1 MFGNIGDIM
10 KKAQKMQK
18 DMAEAQERLGD
29 VIVEGSAGGG
39 MVKTTVTGKGDLK
52 TLKIDAS
59 LVDPNDVEVLEDL
72 IIAAVNDGKNK
83 AEAMAAEEMKKITG
97 GLKLPGGMSLPF

>member
-18 DMAEAQERLGD
+18 DMADAQERLGD

-59 LVDPNDVEVLEDL
+59 LVDPNDIEVLEDL

>member
-1 MFGNIGDIM
+1 MFGNVGDLM

-18 DMAEAQERLGD
+18 DMADAQERLGD
-29 VIVEGSAGGG
+29 MIVEGTSGGG
-39 MVKTTVTGKGDLK
+39 MVKTTVTGKGDVK
-52 TLKIDAS
+52 TLKIDPS
-59 LVDPNDVEVLEDL
+59 LVDPNDIEVLEDL
-72 IIAAVNDGKNK
+72 IIAAINDGKNK

>member
-1 MFGNIGDIM
+1 MFGNIGDLM

-18 DMAEAQERLGD
+18 DMADVQERLGD
-29 VIVEGSAGGG
+29 LTVEGSAGGG
-39 MVKTTVTGKGDLK
+39 LVKTTVSGKGDLK

-59 LVDPNDVEVLEDL
+59 LIDPNDIEVLEDL

-83 AEAMAAEEMKKITG
+83 AETLATEEMKKVTG

>member
-1 MFGNIGDIM
+1 MFGNIGDLM

-29 VIVEGSAGGG
+29 MIVEGSAGGG
-39 MVKTTVTGKGDLK
+39 MVKTTVTGKGDVK
-52 TLKIDAS
+52 TLKIDPS
-59 LVDPNDVEVLEDL
+59 LVDPNDIEVLEDL

-83 AEAMAAEEMKKITG
+83 AESVAAEEMKKITG
-97 GLKLPGGMSLPF
+97 GMKLPGGMSLPF